1 MLTLNIS
8 RYIIYGSEFE
18 TFLTIIKTKGEINMQ
33 TKTVVVAGIVA
44 ALYVALTLISAAMG
58 LSGGAIQFR
67 LSEALTVLPYFTS
80 AAIPGLFIGC
90 IIANLL
96 TGAVAIDIIFGSIA
110 TLLGAVGSW
119 LLRRNKYLVSIP
131 PVIANMVIVPLVLRY
146 AYHLD
151 SAYWYMVLT
160 VGIGEVV
167 CCCFLG
173 NLLLISAEKAMKR

>member
-1 MLTLNIS
+1 M
-8 RYIIYGSEFE
+8 
-18 TFLTIIKTKGEINMQ
+18 K
-33 TKTVVVAGIVA
+33 TKTVVTAGIIA
-44 ALYVALTLISAAMG
+44 ALYVALTLVSAIAG

-90 IIANLL
+90 IIANIL

-110 TLLGAVGSW
+110 TLLGAICSW
-119 LLRRNKYLVSIP
+119 LLRKNKYLVSIP
-131 PVIANMVIVPLVLRY
+131 PVISNMIIVPLVLKY

-160 VGIGEVV
+160 VGIGEAV
-167 CCCFLG
+167 CCCGLG